1 MGGKNEIIQP
11 IQNKKNL
18 GDFYSINKEKVDFWQ
33 KKYEEYLTHKH
44 CCVYCD

>member
-1 MGGKNEIIQP
+1 MTLFNQFKII
-11 IQNKKNL
+11 KKNL
-18 GDFYSINKEKVDFWQ
+18 GDFDSINKEKVDFWQ